1 MRRQRNM
8 SQMKGQ
14 NKIPEKE
21 VNKIEASNLPEA
33 EFKTLV
39 IQILNEFRGREDELI
54 ENFDEEIGNIKSD

>member
-1 MRRQRNM
+1 M
-8 SQMKGQ
+8 
-14 NKIPEKE
+14 ET
-21 VNKIEASNLPEA
+21 SNLIDT